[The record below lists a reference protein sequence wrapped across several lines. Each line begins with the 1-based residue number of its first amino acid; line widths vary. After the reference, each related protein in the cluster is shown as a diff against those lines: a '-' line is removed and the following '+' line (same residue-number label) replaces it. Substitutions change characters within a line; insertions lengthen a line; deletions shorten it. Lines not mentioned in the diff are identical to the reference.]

1 MRSNQLIVK
10 GPVSALLVSAIAL
23 VGASSAL
30 AVPGRAR
37 LRGTFAVRIDPCRL
51 EVGVHRLTAQV
62 TFQRGSATK
71 GKTLRLSFQRCPRA
85 LRAPRF
91 TG

>member
-1 MRSNQLIVK
+1 VRSSQPIVK
-10 GPVSALLVSAIAL
+10 GYVSALLVSAVAM
-23 VGASSAL
+23 VG
-30 AVPGRAR
+30 
-37 LRGTFAVRIDPCRL
+37 IDPRRL
-51 EVGVHRLTAQV
+51 KVGVHHLIAKA